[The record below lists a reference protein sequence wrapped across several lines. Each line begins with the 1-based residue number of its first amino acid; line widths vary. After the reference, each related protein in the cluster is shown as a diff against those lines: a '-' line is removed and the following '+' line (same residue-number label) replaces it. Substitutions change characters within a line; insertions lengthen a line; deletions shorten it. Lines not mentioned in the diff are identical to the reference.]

1 MSKLTSGSTDDW
13 SEVANLVAAVS
24 PGTARPVPSWETLL
38 WFNWNND
45 ASDVSFTHTA
55 DEIFTP
61 AGSFVCVCTLG
72 LKLNRR
78 KDAADW
84 FNNSKHCAPT
94 AVFGVY

>member
-1 MSKLTSGSTDDW
+1 MSNLTVGSTDDR
-13 SEVANLVAAVS
+13 SELANLVTAVS

-38 WFNWNND
+38 WFNGNND

-61 AGSFVCVCTLG
+61 GGSSVCVCTLG

-78 KDAADW
+78 KDAAD
-84 FNNSKHCAPT
+84 
-94 AVFGVY
+94 